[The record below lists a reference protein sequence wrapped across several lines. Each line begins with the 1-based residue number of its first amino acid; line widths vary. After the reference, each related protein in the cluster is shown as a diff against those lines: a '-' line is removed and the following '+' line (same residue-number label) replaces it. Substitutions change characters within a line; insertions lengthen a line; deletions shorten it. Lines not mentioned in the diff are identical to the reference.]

1 MQDLK
6 HRELN
11 MSALV
16 VALYDNHAAAERVR
30 TRLVTEGFPTDRVQ
44 LTSNAEPGQAAVV
57 GRARD
62 LETQLEEYF
71 SGLFDRLDELP
82 NVHFFVDGVQ
92 QGHAALTVHPRGE
105 IETNRALE
113 ILEEAQPLEIC
124 DHDLEDQAMEHAAAR
139 GGDDPYL
146 KQLFDASR
154 DAARGR
160 TRH

>member
-1 MQDLK
+1 MQNLQ

-16 VALYDNHAAAERVR
+16 VALFDNHAAAARVR
-30 TRLVTEGFPTDRVQ
+30 TRLVQEGFPTDRVQ
-44 LTSNAEPGQAAVV
+44 LTSSDEPGQAAVV

-62 LETQLEEYF
+62 LEAQLEEYF
-71 SGLFDRLDELP
+71 SGLFDRMDEIP

-113 ILEEAQPLEIC
+113 IMEEAQPLEIC
-124 DHDLEDQAMEHAAAR
+124 DHDLEQQAMERAASNDN
-139 GGDDPYL
+139 DDPYL

-154 DAARGR
+154 EATRR